1 MITTA
6 ATVVEKLVGYYEK
19 FPEKAADLQA
29 AQVALKLIRPG
40 NTRWNSFVDSW
51 IRAVELKPLIIQ
63 QGQIEITPQQW
74 QAMEQAIVLSDPF
87 AAATDVMQSD
97 SSNLLTLSQVFE
109 SMVWHISSRGDEHCA

>member
-1 MITTA
+1 MRYKEVVAKLGMGSTCPHQLCMKDIQKEIPVITTA

-51 IRAVELKPLIIQ
+51 IRAVEASSFNKARLK
-63 QGQIEITPQQW
+63 
-74 QAMEQAIVLSDPF
+74 
-87 AAATDVMQSD
+87 
-97 SSNLLTLSQVFE
+97 LL
-109 SMVWHISSRGDEHCA
+109 H

>member
-29 AQVALKLIRPG
+29 AQVALSKERVPKKLIHPG

-74 QAMEQAIVLSDPF
+74 QAMEQAIVLCRRNRCY
-87 AAATDVMQSD
+87 AVK
-97 SSNLLTLSQVFE
+97 
-109 SMVWHISSRGDEHCA
+109 